1 LRYACYSEFID
12 YVFLVTSSGFGFHT
26 DKITFKQ
33 IVFVFERKKMN
44 VLFVFTQRAVNLM
57 KKRKKPREKNI
68 KKTSTSSSSSLLLFI
83 IVVVHSVNKIEVLL
97 GLFFDITVVFAFNNN
112 I

>member
-1 LRYACYSEFID
+1 
-12 YVFLVTSSGFGFHT
+12 
-26 DKITFKQ
+26 
-33 IVFVFERKKMN
+33 MN
-44 VLFVFTQRAVNLM
+44 ILFVFTQRAVNLM

-97 GLFFDITVVFAFNNN
+97 LLLGLFFDITVVFAFNNN

>member
-1 LRYACYSEFID
+1 
-12 YVFLVTSSGFGFHT
+12 
-26 DKITFKQ
+26 
-33 IVFVFERKKMN
+33 MN
-44 VLFVFTQRAVNLM
+44 ILFVFTQRAVNLM
-57 KKRKKPREKNI
+57 KKRKKTREKNI
-68 KKTSTSSSSSLLLFI
+68 KKTSTSSSSSSLLLFI